1 MDRLNGR
8 RGGQPSLQNRAEE
21 YSQPGGNHVN
31 QEDRFTEAGAR
42 SSGWPGEEGLRC
54 EARDSGLSRRLR
66 DLHEQVDLVLPEMTA
81 RIAALEH
88 LLLEK
93 QLCTRKDL
101 IDARQ
106 FVRMQEA

>member
-1 MDRLNGR
+1 MSIKKIVSRNRVQGRVVDRANKKSAAKRGASELN
-8 RGGQPSLQNRAEE
+8 
-21 YSQPGGNHVN
+21 
-31 QEDRFTEAGAR
+31 
-42 SSGWPGEEGLRC
+42 
-54 EARDSGLSRRLR
+54 RRLQ
-66 DLHEQVDLVLPEMTA
+66 DLREQVDIVLPEMAA

-88 LLLEK
+88 LLLVK

>member
-1 MDRLNGR
+1 MSIKRIVSRNRVEGR
-8 RGGQPSLQNRAEE
+8 AVGRAKKKSPAKRE
-21 YSQPGGNHVN
+21 N
-31 QEDRFTEAGAR
+31 
-42 SSGWPGEEGLRC
+42 
-54 EARDSGLSRRLR
+54 SGLSRRLQ
-66 DLHEQVDLVLPEMTA
+66 DLREQVDIVLPEMTA

-93 QLCTRKDL
+93 QLCARKDL

>member
-1 MDRLNGR
+1 MIELGVRTR
-8 RGGQPSLQNRAEE
+8 I
-21 YSQPGGNHVN
+21 
-31 QEDRFTEAGAR
+31 
-42 SSGWPGEEGLRC
+42 
-54 EARDSGLSRRLR
+54 DSGDCLTI
-66 DLHEQVDLVLPEMTA
+66 LPEMTA

-93 QLCTRKDL
+93 GLCIRKDL

>member
-1 MDRLNGR
+1 MSIKRIVSRKRVQGR
-8 RGGQPSLQNRAEE
+8 VVGRAKKGSVAKRGDL
-21 YSQPGGNHVN
+21 
-31 QEDRFTEAGAR
+31 
-42 SSGWPGEEGLRC
+42 
-54 EARDSGLSRRLR
+54 GLSRRLR

-88 LLLEK
+88 LLLEN

>member
-1 MDRLNGR
+1 MSIKRIVPRKQVQGR
-8 RGGQPSLQNRAEE
+8 MIGRAKKG
-21 YSQPGGNHVN
+21 SIGKPGN
-31 QEDRFTEAGAR
+31 
-42 SSGWPGEEGLRC
+42 SWLR
-54 EARDSGLSRRLR
+54 RRLD
-66 DLHEQVDLVLPEMTA
+66 DLREQIDIVLPEVTA

-106 FVRMQEA
+106 FVRIQETEMTH

>member
-1 MDRLNGR
+1 MSIKRIVSRKRVQGR
-8 RGGQPSLQNRAEE
+8 VVGRAKKG
-21 YSQPGGNHVN
+21 SIAKQGN
-31 QEDRFTEAGAR
+31 
-42 SSGWPGEEGLRC
+42 
-54 EARDSGLSRRLR
+54 SGLSRRLQ
-66 DLHEQVDLVLPEMTA
+66 DLREQVDIVLPEMTA

-88 LLLEK
+88 LLLGK

>member
-1 MDRLNGR
+1 MSVKRIVPRKRVQGR
-8 RGGQPSLQNRAEE
+8 TVGRAKKKPAVKRGS
-21 YSQPGGNHVN
+21 
-31 QEDRFTEAGAR
+31 
-42 SSGWPGEEGLRC
+42 
-54 EARDSGLSRRLR
+54 SGLSSQLQDLR
-66 DLHEQVDLVLPEMTA
+66 EQVDIVLPEMTA

-101 IDARQ
+101 IGARQ

>member
-1 MDRLNGR
+1 MSIKRIVSRKRVQGR
-8 RGGQPSLQNRAEE
+8 VVGRAKKGPVAKRGDL
-21 YSQPGGNHVN
+21 
-31 QEDRFTEAGAR
+31 
-42 SSGWPGEEGLRC
+42 
-54 EARDSGLSRRLR
+54 GLSRRLR

-106 FVRMQEA
+106 FVCMQEA

>member
-1 MDRLNGR
+1 MSIKRIVPRKRAQGR
-8 RGGQPSLQNRAEE
+8 VVGQAKKKPATKKE
-21 YSQPGGNHVN
+21 
-31 QEDRFTEAGAR
+31 
-42 SSGWPGEEGLRC
+42 
-54 EARDSGLSRRLR
+54 DSGLSRRLQ
-66 DLHEQVDLVLPEMTA
+66 DLREQVDIVLPEMAA

-93 QLCTRKDL
+93 HLCTRNDL

>member
-1 MDRLNGR
+1 MSIKRIVPRKLVRGR
-8 RGGQPSLQNRAEE
+8 AVGLVKNEFAAKRGN
-21 YSQPGGNHVN
+21 
-31 QEDRFTEAGAR
+31 
-42 SSGWPGEEGLRC
+42 
-54 EARDSGLSRRLR
+54 SGLSRRLR
-66 DLHEQVDLVLPEMTA
+66 DLREQVDIVLPEMTA

-106 FVRMQEA
+106 FMRMQEA